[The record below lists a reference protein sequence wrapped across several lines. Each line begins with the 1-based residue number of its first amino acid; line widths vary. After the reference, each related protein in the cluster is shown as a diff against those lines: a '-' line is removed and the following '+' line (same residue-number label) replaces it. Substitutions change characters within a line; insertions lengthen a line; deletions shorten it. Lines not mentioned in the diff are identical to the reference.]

1 MIRPYINKTIADLES
16 IFHANCNDQDILQSL
31 KDELM
36 LRSSNRAKEL
46 HSTVDKLLA
55 HQIEHPMN
63 ITEKNSAPKSAL
75 LMKLKPLREKLID
88 VSLRS
93 RLLNYRDLGSQ
104 ALPLR
109 PCELNTLYQWLV
121 ASEKELEV
129 EGVPKGESRNES
141 TEPTEDEAQPK
152 PVRPSVDF
160 TGEDATRD
168 IEVGI
173 LRSRD
178 SMLKTENRMTAL
190 FRKYRECLDAFGS
203 NLCFMAFGFL
213 EWTDPKRQD
222 DEKRYAPLI
231 LVPVALSKVKREVAV
246 ETSLDDFELEDDHQ
260 PRRRGR
266 PRASL
271 PSLSSRM
278 MAYRFTVKYDGEDIS
293 DNVALRLKL
302 ESLPGQISLPAFDAE
317 DDDASI
323 EDYLETVER
332 AIRRL
337 PAEVNTGWKV
347 VRGARLAFFSSAKEA
362 MYRDLDHTK
371 WPTSGLVSQEWVQAA
386 LDGRDQD
393 KTPDVTDDEV
403 TTALHINPVPTV
415 LETDGS
421 QMRAIVRVLRGDPM
435 VIQGPPGTGKSQTI
449 TNLIAATLAK
459 GNSVLFVAEKM
470 AALSVVRQRMEESG
484 LGRYCLELHSAKA
497 TPRQVIDQVKKR
509 LAHRPAAAVVAS
521 QLASDRQRL
530 NQHRIALGNY
540 GTSIHHID
548 NSLESSFHDA
558 VWRRSQLL
566 DTLEAL
572 LSDQNITAD
581 SLPALAMS
589 RDAGYAE
596 LSALIDALKV
606 AGRCVAEGVH
616 LAAQPWRGSCPR
628 ELPGPHMEEAVR
640 HTLGIAKQ
648 AALEWQEAESRL
660 PLPDQWNAPTADQWF
675 NLHQCFQPGPAP
687 ELPACMCHELA
698 ADFASLARYEEYL
711 TALSA
716 WREPQPDAARAL
728 SENSG
733 IDKATIEES
742 KTAAEQIERT
752 LISRMP
758 HATLEDLSDS
768 SDQVLW
774 LRDTLIR
781 RTETLSALAEMIHV
795 PITDDTF
802 SAGSKLAAFG
812 ARLAQ
817 MPPCVWRCLNTA
829 LLHPSSPPQLAL
841 AKNQHRILTEQ
852 RDAISTE
859 LRLDDLLSADEW
871 SELSRELRLTAGG
884 WFNWLPGT
892 RGNKLRKQL
901 RVCFLKRPVNEN
913 AAIQSVDRAQKW
925 RADAAAFSAAEDSK
939 VLLGPA
945 FTGMTTDWSSLDA
958 AVSLVADWVKL
969 FGITSVQEFIVEHKD
984 VVFAQVSIVASLAAQ
999 VEAHMNEWMV
1009 LASTLFRQEEAT
1021 LRQLSTLTLREDVTQ
1036 QAETASSLVKALEK
1050 IKFHPSTQSNA
1061 VPHLCSVALMLRKH
1075 ADKISKLTANPSF
1088 LGDWHQGL
1096 LATDPVRTTAALGW
1110 LRQLIEAKELP
1121 HAIKVWALTAST
1133 AQRVLEL
1140 TECVHIITKAIDGW
1154 QLAMS
1159 PLSEVFAFE
1168 SYTAHMSPNN
1178 LGRTVMMILSHLD
1191 AAIEAVPSLLP
1202 WYHLHESERDI
1213 ERAGGKSLWEWCR
1226 EHHLKVEA
1234 IEKASQLGFTNQF
1247 IERLLAQHPELRTYH
1262 RQKLEEHRDGFRSLD
1277 KRVLNS
1283 FQKEVDRSIFR
1294 KHGEAPSGQRRGSP
1308 KDFTE
1313 MSLLYHEIP
1322 KQKRHVP
1329 VRKLVRQSG
1338 AALQYLMPCWMMGP
1352 QAVAQFLEPEKVEFD
1367 LLIIDEASQVRPEDA
1382 LGSLARAKQIVIVGD
1397 SKQMPPTDV
1406 FQALGVHDTDEEVEN
1421 EEGEMVSSSSAALE
1435 MTSILD
1441 TFEKQLP
1448 AETLRWH
1455 YRSQHQSLIAF
1466 SNESFYES
1474 SLIVPP
1480 SRWHAS
1486 DDLGIVRHYLENG
1499 RLQNRTNPVE
1509 VAKVIEIMREHVLRE
1524 SQRREDDRET
1534 LGIVAMNA
1542 VQQDLISEKWEKACE
1557 DDSDLAMALKDPNI
1571 SSLYTICERKDGAS
1585 KSGLFIRNL
1594 ENVQGDERDVI
1605 LISTTYGKNAAGEMH
1620 QRFGP
1625 VNKAG
1630 GWRRLNVLFTRAR
1643 KRIHLVTSMVH
1654 NDVQMDM
1661 KQAESG
1667 RTFLRKY
1674 LQYAETGHLPDSGT
1688 AGFKGTPDSEF
1699 EVSVARCLVGL
1710 GYEFHYQVGAQGF
1723 LIDIGVIHPDQPGQ
1737 YLCGIECDGAA
1748 YHSHP
1753 IARDRD
1759 RIRQEILENRGWQIF
1774 RIWSTDWY
1782 RNRKLEIERLHA
1794 YLRQRSDGDT
1804 QKLD

>member
-1 MIRPYINKTIADLES
+1 MIRPFINSAVHELEAVFEAKS
-16 IFHANCNDQDILQSL
+16 NDFDFLLSL
-31 KDELM
+31 KEELV
-36 LRSSNRAKEL
+36 LRSSNRARAL
-46 HSTVDKLLA
+46 HEKIEKLL
-55 HQIEHPMN
+55 QRRL
-63 ITEKNSAPKSAL
+63 KNQMPAPERTSTPTSAL
-75 LMKLKPLREKLID
+75 LARLKPLREKLID
-88 VSLRS
+88 VSLRNK
-93 RLLNYRDLGSQ
+93 LLNYRDLESQ
-104 ALPLR
+104 TLPLK
-109 PCELNTLYQWLV
+109 PCDLDTLYQLLV
-121 ASEKELEV
+121 VSEKELEV
-129 EGVPKGESRNES
+129 EGVPKGESKNES
-141 TEPTEDEAQPK
+141 TESPEDETPPPPA
-152 PVRPSVDF
+152 RPSVDF
-160 TGEDATRD
+160 SGGDTTHDVEDGT
-168 IEVGI
+168 

-178 SMLKTENRMTAL
+178 SMVKTENRMTAL

-222 DEKRYAPLI
+222 DEKRYAPLV

-246 ETSLDDFELEDDHQ
+246 DADVDQFELEDDSQ

-266 PRASL
+266 PRAPR
-271 PSLSSRM
+271 PSLTSRM
-278 MAYRFTVKYDGEDIS
+278 MAYRFTVKYDGEDIA

-317 DDDASI
+317 DDDASV
-323 EDYLETVER
+323 EEYLETVER

-362 MYRDLDHTK
+362 MYRDLDPAK
-371 WPTSGLVSQEWVQAA
+371 WPTSGLVSQEWIQAA

-393 KTPDVTDDEV
+393 TTLPVTNDEV
-403 TTALHINPVPTV
+403 TMALHINPVPTV

-459 GNSVLFVAEKM
+459 GKSVLFVAEKM

-509 LAHRPAAAVVAS
+509 LAHHPAAAVVAS
-521 QLASDRQRL
+521 QQASDRQRL

-566 DTLEAL
+566 DALEEL
-572 LSDQNITAD
+572 LFDQNVAAD
-581 SLPALAMS
+581 SLPSLTMS
-589 RDAGYAE
+589 QDAGYPE

-640 HTLGIAKQ
+640 RMLGSAKQ
-648 AALEWQEAESRL
+648 AAQEWQEAESRL

-675 NLHQCFQPGPAP
+675 DLHQHFQPGPAP

-711 TALSA
+711 MALSA
-716 WREPQPDAARAL
+716 WRQPQPDAARAL

-733 IDKATIEES
+733 IDKVTIEQARA
-742 KTAAEQIERT
+742 AAEQIERT

-758 HATLEDLSDS
+758 HATLDELSDS
-768 SDQVLW
+768 SERVHW
-774 LRDTLIR
+774 LRDTLVT
-781 RTETLSALAEMIHV
+781 RTETLAALAEAIHV

-817 MPPCVWRCLNTA
+817 LPPSIWPCLHTS
-829 LLHPSSPPQLAL
+829 LLHPSSLNQLAL
-841 AKNQHRILTEQ
+841 AKNQHRILTEE
-852 RDAISTE
+852 RDAISAE

-871 SELSRELRLTAGG
+871 SGLSRELRLTAGG

-901 RVCFLKRPVNEN
+901 RACFLKRPTNEN
-913 AAIQSVDRAQKW
+913 AAMQSVDRAQKW
-925 RADAAAFSAAEDSK
+925 RADAAAFSAAENSK
-939 VLLGPA
+939 ALLGPA

-958 AVSLVADWVKL
+958 AASLVADWVKL
-969 FGITSVQEFIVEHKD
+969 FGITSAQEFIVEHKD
-984 VVFAQVSIVASLAAQ
+984 VVFAQASIVASLAAQ
-999 VEAHMNEWMV
+999 GEAHMNEWMV

-1021 LRQLSTLTLREDVTQ
+1021 LRQLSTQTLSKDLNQ
-1036 QAETASSLVKALEK
+1036 QAETATSLVQALEK
-1050 IKFHPSTQSNA
+1050 VKLPPSTQSNA
-1061 VPHLCSVALMLRKH
+1061 VPHLCSVALKLREH
-1075 ADKISKLTANPSF
+1075 ADTVSKLTASPSF
-1088 LGDWHQGL
+1088 LGVWHQGL
-1096 LATDPVRTTAALGW
+1096 LATDPIRTAAALGW
-1110 LRQLIEAKELP
+1110 LRLLIETETLP

-1133 AQRVLEL
+1133 SQRVLEL
-1140 TECVHIITKAIDGW
+1140 TERVDVITKAIDGW
-1154 QLAMS
+1154 RLAMT

-1178 LGRTVMMILSHLD
+1178 LGRSVTMILSHLD

-1213 ERAGGKSLWEWCR
+1213 DQAGGKLLWEWCR
-1226 EHHLKVEA
+1226 ELHLKVEA
-1234 IEKASQLGFTNQF
+1234 IEKAAQLGFTNQF
-1247 IERLLAQHPELRTYH
+1247 IERLLAQHPALKTYH

-1313 MSLLYHEIP
+1313 MSLLNHEIP

-1329 VRKLVRQSG
+1329 VRKLVRQGG
-1338 AALQYLMPCWMMGP
+1338 AALQYLMPCWLMGP

-1406 FQALGVHDTDEEVEN
+1406 FQALGVHDADEEVEN
-1421 EEGEMVSSSSAALE
+1421 EEGEMVSSNSAALE

-1466 SNESFYES
+1466 SNESFYDS

-1486 DDLGIVRHYLENG
+1486 DDLGIVRHFLENG

-1509 VAKVIEIMREHVLRE
+1509 AAKVIEIMREHVLRE
-1524 SQRREDDRET
+1524 SQRHEDDRET

-1542 VQQDLISEKWEKACE
+1542 VQQDLISERWEKACA
-1557 DDSDLAMALKDPNI
+1557 DDSDLAMALKDPDIN
-1571 SSLYTICERKDGAS
+1571 SLYTICERKDGAS

-1643 KRIHLVTSMVH
+1643 KRIHLVTSMIH
-1654 NDVQMDM
+1654 SEVQMDM

-1674 LQYAETGHLPDSGT
+1674 LQYAETGHLPDSGA
-1688 AGFKGTPDSEF
+1688 AGFKGTPDSGF
-1699 EVSVARCLVGL
+1699 EVSVARSLLGL
-1710 GYEFHYQVGAQGF
+1710 GYEFHYQVGVQGF
-1723 LIDIGVIHPDQPGQ
+1723 FIDIGVIHPDQPGQ

-1759 RIRQEILENRGWQIF
+1759 RIRQEILENRGWKIF

-1794 YLRQRSDGDT
+1794 FLRQQT
-1804 QKLD
+1804 F

>member
-1 MIRPYINKTIADLES
+1 MI
-16 IFHANCNDQDILQSL
+16 DQ
-31 KDELM
+31 
-36 LRSSNRAKEL
+36 
-46 HSTVDKLLA
+46 T
-55 HQIEHPMN
+55 
-63 ITEKNSAPKSAL
+63 SAPKSAL
-75 LMKLKPLREKLID
+75 LARLKPLREKLID

-104 ALPLR
+104 TLPLR
-109 PCELNTLYQWLV
+109 PCDLDTLYQCLV

-129 EGVPKGESRNES
+129 EGVPKGESRDES
-141 TEPTEDEAQPK
+141 TEQSEDEAQP
-152 PVRPSVDF
+152 PPARASVDF
-160 TGEDATRD
+160 SGEDATHD
-168 IEVGI
+168 VEDGT

-246 ETSLDDFELEDDHQ
+246 EAALDEFELEDDHQ

-266 PRASL
+266 PRAAR

-278 MAYRFTVKYDGEDIS
+278 MAYRFTVKYDGEDIA

-302 ESLPGQISLPAFDAE
+302 ESLPGGISLPAFDAE
-317 DDDASI
+317 DDGSSV
-323 EDYLETVER
+323 EEYLETVER

-337 PAEVNTGWKV
+337 PVEVNTGWKV

-362 MYRDLDHTK
+362 MYRDLDPTK
-371 WPTSGLVSQEWVQAA
+371 WPTSGLVSQEWIQAA

-393 KTPDVTDDEV
+393 TTSAVTDDEV

-449 TNLIAATLAK
+449 TNLISATLAK
-459 GNSVLFVAEKM
+459 GKSVLFVAEKM

-497 TPRQVIDQVKKR
+497 TPRQVIDQVRKR
-509 LAHRPAAAVVAS
+509 LAHQPAAAAVAS
-521 QLASDRQRL
+521 QQAADCQRL
-530 NQHRIALGNY
+530 NLHRIALGNY
-540 GTSIHHID
+540 GTSIHHSD

-566 DTLEAL
+566 DALEDL
-572 LSDQNITAD
+572 LSDQNVPAD
-581 SLPALAMS
+581 SLPALAMN

-596 LSALIDALKV
+596 LSTLIDALKV
-606 AGRCVAEGVH
+606 AGRCIAEGVH

-628 ELPGPHMEEAVR
+628 ELPGPHVEEAVR
-640 HTLGIAKQ
+640 RTLGTAKQ
-648 AALEWQEAESRL
+648 AALEWEEAESHL
-660 PLPDQWNAPTADQWF
+660 PLPDQWSAPTGDQWLD
-675 NLHQCFQPGPAP
+675 LHQRFQPGPAP
-687 ELPACMCHELA
+687 ELLACMCHELA
-698 ADFASLARYEEYL
+698 ADFTTLSRYEEYIA
-711 TALSA
+711 ALSA
-716 WREPQPDAARAL
+716 WRMPQPDEARAL

-733 IDKATIEES
+733 TDNTTIEQARA
-742 KTAAEQIERT
+742 AAEQIERT

-758 HATLEDLSDS
+758 NATLEELAASSEQVVWLSD
-768 SDQVLW
+768 
-774 LRDTLIR
+774 TLTT
-781 RTETLSALAEMIHV
+781 RTATLAALAESIHV
-795 PITDDTF
+795 PITDETF
-802 SAGSKLAAFG
+802 SAGSRLAAFCS
-812 ARLAQ
+812 RLAQ
-817 MPPCVWRCLNTA
+817 TPPSVWRCLHSA
-829 LLHPSSPPQLAL
+829 LLHPSSLTQLAL
-841 AKNQHRILTEQ
+841 AKKQYQSLVAE
-852 RDAISTE
+852 RDAISAE
-859 LRLDDLLSADEW
+859 VRLDDLLDAAKWTD
-871 SELSRELRLTAGG
+871 LSRELRLTSDG

-901 RVCFLKRPVNEN
+901 RAYFLKRPVNEA
-913 AAIQSVDRAQKW
+913 AAILAVDRAQKW
-925 RADAAAFSAAEDSK
+925 RADAATFAAADDAQS
-939 VLLGPA
+939 LLGPA
-945 FTGMTTDWSSLDA
+945 FTGMTSDWHSLEA
-958 AVSLVADWVKL
+958 AVSLVADWVKQ
-969 FGITSVQEFIVEHKD
+969 FGIVSAQTFISDHKD
-984 VVFAQVSIVASLAAQ
+984 AIFARSSIIASLASQ
-999 VEAHMNEWMV
+999 CEAHMNEWMA
-1009 LASTLFRQEEAT
+1009 LSSTLFRQDESI
-1021 LRQLSTLTLREDVTQ
+1021 LRQLSTQTLRKDVAT
-1036 QAETASSLVKALEK
+1036 QAEIALSLVKAIAE
-1050 IKFHPSTQSNA
+1050 IKLPPSTLTDA
-1061 VPHLCSVALMLRKH
+1061 VPHLCSVALTLREH
-1075 ADKISKLTANPSF
+1075 AATISKLTAKPAF

-1096 LATDPVRTTAALGW
+1096 LATDPERIANAIAW
-1110 LRQLIEAKELP
+1110 LRLIIEADVLP
-1121 HAIKVWALTAST
+1121 HAIKVWALSAST
-1133 AQRVLEL
+1133 AQRVLEV
-1140 TECVHIITKAIDGW
+1140 TERVQTITKAIDGW
-1154 QLAMS
+1154 RACMS
-1159 PLSEVFAFE
+1159 PLAEVFVFD
-1168 SYTAHMSPNN
+1168 SYTAPMSQNH
-1178 LGRTVMMILSHLD
+1178 LGRSVTVILSQLD

-1202 WYHLHESERDI
+1202 WYHLHESERGI
-1213 ERAGGKSLWEWCR
+1213 EQAGGKSLWEWCR
-1226 EHHLKVEA
+1226 EHHLNVEA
-1234 IEKASQLGFTNQF
+1234 IEKAAQLGFSNQF
-1247 IERLLAQHPELRTYH
+1247 IEQLLAQHPELNTYH

-1294 KHGEAPSGQRRGSP
+1294 KHGEAPSGQRRGST

-1313 MSLLYHEIP
+1313 MSMLHHEMS
-1322 KQKRHVP
+1322 KQTRHVP
-1329 VRKLVRQSG
+1329 VRRLLRQSG
-1338 AALQYLMPCWMMGP
+1338 SALKYLMPCWMMGP

-1406 FQALGVHDTDEEVEN
+1406 FQALGVHDTDDDVEDDD
-1421 EEGEMVSSSSAALE
+1421 GEMVSLNSAALE

-1486 DDLGIVRHYLENG
+1486 EDLGIVRHFLENG
-1499 RLQNRTNPVE
+1499 RLQDRKNPAE
-1509 VAKVIEIMREHVLRE
+1509 AAKAVEIMREHVLRE
-1524 SQRREDDRET
+1524 SQRHEDDRET
-1534 LGIVAMNA
+1534 LGVVAMNG
-1542 VQQDLISEKWEKACE
+1542 VQQDLISERWEKACK
-1557 DDSDLAMALKDPNI
+1557 DDPDLEAAL
-1571 SSLYTICERKDGAS
+1571 TEFTS
-1585 KSGLFIRNL
+1585 KSTLFIRNL

-1654 NDVQMDM
+1654 SDVQQDT

-1688 AGFKGTPDSEF
+1688 AGFKGTPDSGF
-1699 EVSVARCLVGL
+1699 EESVASSLLGL
-1710 GYEFHYQVGAQGF
+1710 GYDFHYQVGVQGF
-1723 LIDIGVIHPDQPGQ
+1723 FIDIGVIHPDQPGQ

-1794 YLRQRSDGDT
+1794 YLRQRSDGYA
-1804 QKLD
+1804 QKRD

>member
-1 MIRPYINKTIADLES
+1 MPT
-16 IFHANCNDQDILQSL
+16 
-31 KDELM
+31 
-36 LRSSNRAKEL
+36 SSQA
-46 HSTVDKLLA
+46 LLA
-55 HQIEHPMN
+55 R
-63 ITEKNSAPKSAL
+63 
-75 LMKLKPLREKLID
+75 LKPLREKLID

-104 ALPLR
+104 TLPLL
-109 PCELNTLYQWLV
+109 PCDLDTLYQWLV
-121 ASEKELEV
+121 TSGKELEV
-129 EGVPKGESRNES
+129 EGVPKSESRDES
-141 TEPTEDEAQPK
+141 TEPAEEDAQPALAK
-152 PVRPSVDF
+152 PSVDF
-160 TGEDATRD
+160 SGEDATHD
-168 IEVGI
+168 IKDGT

-203 NLCFMAFGFL
+203 NLCFMALGFL
-213 EWTDPKRQD
+213 EWTDPNRQD

-231 LVPVALSKVKREVAV
+231 LVPVALSKVRREVAV
-246 ETSLDDFELEDDHQ
+246 EAGSDEFDLVDESY
-260 PRRRGR
+260 PRHRGR
-266 PRASL
+266 PRAAR
-271 PSLSSRM
+271 PSLTSRM
-278 MAYRFTVKYDGEDIS
+278 MAYRFTVKYDGEDIA

-302 ESLPGQISLPAFDAE
+302 ESLPGGISLEAFDAE
-317 DDDASI
+317 
-323 EDYLETVER
+323 EDNATVEEYLETVER

-337 PAEVNTGWKV
+337 PSEVNTGWKV
-347 VRGARLAFFSSAKEA
+347 VRGARLAFFTSSKEA
-362 MYRDLDHTK
+362 MYRDLDPTK
-371 WPTSGLVSQEWVQAA
+371 WPATGLVTQEWIQAA

-393 KTPDVTDDEV
+393 TTPLVTDDEV
-403 TTALHINPVPTV
+403 TTALHINHVPTV

-459 GNSVLFVAEKM
+459 GKSVLFVAEKM

-509 LAHRPAAAVVAS
+509 LAHQPVAAA
-521 QLASDRQRL
+521 LAPQQAADRQRL
-530 NQHRIALGNY
+530 NVHRIALRNY
-540 GTSIHHID
+540 GVSIHHID

-566 DTLEAL
+566 DVLEML
-572 LSDQNITAD
+572 LSDQNVAVD
-581 SLPALAMS
+581 SLPALSMS
-589 RDAGYAE
+589 LNAGYAD

-606 AGRCVAEGVH
+606 AGRCIAEGVH

-640 HTLGIAKQ
+640 RTLGIAKKT
-648 AALEWQEAESRL
+648 ALEWQEAESRL
-660 PLPDQWNAPTADQWF
+660 PLPDQWNTPTADQWID
-675 NLHQCFQPGPAP
+675 LHQRFQPASAP
-687 ELPACMCHELA
+687 ELLECMCHALA
-698 ADFASLARYEEYL
+698 ADFTSLARYEEYL
-711 TALSA
+711 IALVA
-716 WREPQPDAARAL
+716 WRIPQPDEARAL

-733 IDKATIEES
+733 IDKPTIEQARF
-742 KTAAEQIERT
+742 AAEQIERT

-758 HATLEDLSDS
+758 HATLEELANS
-768 SDQVLW
+768 SERVHW
-774 LRDTLIR
+774 LRDTLATR
-781 RTETLSALAEMIHV
+781 MANLTVLAESIHV
-795 PITDDTF
+795 PITDETF
-802 SAGSKLAAFG
+802 SAGSRLSAFG
-812 ARLAQ
+812 SRLAQ
-817 MPPCVWRCLNTA
+817 TPPSVWRCIDGA
-829 LLHPSSPPQLAL
+829 LLHPSSLTQAAL
-841 AKNQHRILTEQ
+841 AKKQYHSLKAE
-852 RDAISTE
+852 RDAISAE
-859 LRLDDLLSADEW
+859 VRLDDLMDAAKW
-871 SELSRELRLTAGG
+871 SDLSRELRTTADG

-892 RGNKLRKQL
+892 RVNKLRQQL
-901 RVCFLKRPVNEN
+901 RACFLKRPANE
-913 AAIQSVDRAQKW
+913 AAAMLSVDRAQKL
-925 RADAAAFSAAEDSK
+925 RADAVTFAAAEDCKS
-939 VLLGPA
+939 LLGPA
-945 FTGMTTDWSSLDA
+945 FTGMTTDWLSLDA
-958 AVSLVADWVKL
+958 AVSLVADWVKQ
-969 FGITSVQEFIVEHKD
+969 FGIVSAQEFISEHKD
-984 VVFAQVSIVASLAAQ
+984 AVFAQSPIIASLATLS
-999 VEAHMNEWMV
+999 EAHMNEWV
-1009 LASTLFRQEEAT
+1009 SLASTLFRQDEAT
-1021 LRQLSTLTLREDVTQ
+1021 LRQLSTQTLRKDVTT
-1036 QAETASSLVKALEK
+1036 QAETAVSLVKAIAE
-1050 IKFHPSTQSNA
+1050 IKLPPSTLTDA
-1061 VPHLCSVALMLRKH
+1061 VPHLCSVALTLREH
-1075 ADKISKLTANPSF
+1075 ADTVSELTAKPAF
-1088 LGDWHQGL
+1088 LGEWHQGL
-1096 LATDPVRTTAALGW
+1096 LATDSQRIAHAIAW
-1110 LRQLIEAKELP
+1110 LRLIIEAEALP
-1121 HAIKVWALTAST
+1121 HPIKVWALST
-1133 AQRVLEL
+1133 STVQRSLEV
-1140 TECVHIITKAIDGW
+1140 TERVQSITKAIDCW
-1154 QLAMS
+1154 RAAMA
-1159 PLSEVFAFE
+1159 PFAEVFFFD
-1168 SYTAHMSPNN
+1168 SYTAPMSQNN
-1178 LGRTVMMILSHLD
+1178 LGRNVTMILSQLD
-1191 AAIEAVPSLLP
+1191 AAIESVPSLLP
-1202 WYHLHESERDI
+1202 WYHLRESERDI
-1213 ERAGGKSLWEWCR
+1213 EQVGGKSVWEWCR
-1226 EHHLKVEA
+1226 EHHLNVEA
-1234 IEKASQLGFTNQF
+1234 IEKAAQLGFSNQF

-1262 RQKLEEHRDGFRSLD
+1262 RQQLEEHRDGFRSLD

-1294 KHGEAPSGQRRGSP
+1294 KHGEAPSGQRRGST

-1313 MSLLYHEIP
+1313 MSMLHHEMS
-1322 KQKRHVP
+1322 KQTRHVP
-1329 VRKLVRQSG
+1329 VRRLVRQSG
-1338 AALQYLMPCWMMGP
+1338 SALKYLMPCWMMGP

-1406 FQALGVHDTDEEVEN
+1406 FQALGVHDDDEEVEDEDGDMHSTN
-1421 EEGEMVSSSSAALE
+1421 SVALA

-1486 DDLGIVRHYLENG
+1486 DDLGIVRHFLENG
-1499 RLQNRTNPVE
+1499 RLQDRKNPTE
-1509 VAKVIEIMREHVLRE
+1509 AAKAVEIMREHVLRE
-1524 SQRREDDRET
+1524 SQRHEGDRET
-1534 LGIVAMNA
+1534 LGVVAMNA
-1542 VQQDLISEKWEKACE
+1542 VQQELISERWEKACK
-1557 DDSDLAMALKDPNI
+1557 DDPDLEAALNDF
-1571 SSLYTICERKDGAS
+1571 TS
-1585 KSGLFIRNL
+1585 KTSLFIRNL

-1654 NDVQMDM
+1654 SDVQQDV

-1688 AGFKGTPDSEF
+1688 AGFKGTPDSGF
-1699 EVSVARCLVGL
+1699 EESVARSLLGL
-1710 GYEFHYQVGAQGF
+1710 GYEFHYQVGVQGF
-1723 LIDIGVIHPDQPGQ
+1723 FIDIGVIHPDQPGQ

-1782 RNRKLEIERLHA
+1782 RNRKLEIERLRTFLNFKSRA
-1794 YLRQRSDGDT
+1794 
-1804 QKLD
+1804 

>member
-1 MIRPYINKTIADLES
+1 MPSLPQEPATKATLIA
-16 IFHANCNDQDILQSL
+16 
-31 KDELM
+31 
-36 LRSSNRAKEL
+36 R
-46 HSTVDKLLA
+46 
-55 HQIEHPMN
+55 
-63 ITEKNSAPKSAL
+63 
-75 LMKLKPLREKLID
+75 LKPLREKLID

-104 ALPLR
+104 SLPLL
-109 PCELNTLYQWLV
+109 PCDLDTLYQWLV
-121 ASEKELEV
+121 VSEKELEV
-129 EGVPKGESRNES
+129 EGGAKNDSKDESVAKS
-141 TEPTEDEAQPK
+141 EANAEIP
-152 PVRPSVDF
+152 PARPSVDF
-160 TGEDATRD
+160 SGENATHD
-168 IEVGI
+168 IEDGT

-213 EWTDPKRQD
+213 EWTDPNRQD

-231 LVPVALSKVKREVAV
+231 LVPVALSKVKREVSV
-246 ETSLDDFELEDDHQ
+246 ETALDVFELEDDTQ

-266 PRASL
+266 PRAARAAMT
-271 PSLSSRM
+271 SRM
-278 MAYRFTVKYDGEDIS
+278 MAYRFTVKYDGEDIA

-302 ESLPGQISLPAFDAE
+302 ESLPGGISLPAFEAE
-317 DDDASI
+317 DDDASV
-323 EDYLETVER
+323 EEYLETVER
-332 AIRRL
+332 AISRL
-337 PAEVNTGWKV
+337 PSEVNTGWKV

-362 MYRDLDHTK
+362 MYRDLDPTK
-371 WPTSGLVSQEWVQAA
+371 WPTSGLVSQEWIQAA

-393 KTPDVTDDEV
+393 TTPPVSDDEV

-421 QMRAIVRVLRGDPM
+421 QMRAIVRVLRGDPV

-459 GNSVLFVAEKM
+459 GKSVLFVAEKM

-509 LAHRPAAAVVAS
+509 LSHQPAPTAVAS
-521 QLASDRQRL
+521 QQATDRQRL
-530 NQHRIALGNY
+530 NQHRIALGSY

-558 VWRRSQLL
+558 VWRRSKLL
-566 DTLEAL
+566 DDLEDVL
-572 LSDQNITAD
+572 LDQNVAAD
-581 SLPALAMS
+581 SLPALTMS
-589 RDAGYAE
+589 QDAGYAE

-628 ELPGPHMEEAVR
+628 ELPGSHMEENVR
-640 HTLGIAKQ
+640 RTLGSAKQ

-675 NLHQCFQPGPAP
+675 DLHHRFQLGPSP
-687 ELPACMCHELA
+687 ELPTCMCHELA
-698 ADFASLARYEEYL
+698 ADFASLARYEEYI

-733 IDKATIEES
+733 IEKATIEES
-742 KTAAEQIERT
+742 RAAAEQIERT

-758 HATLEDLSDS
+758 HATLEELSES
-768 SDQVLW
+768 SEQVLW
-774 LRDTLIR
+774 LHNTLVT
-781 RTETLSALAEMIHV
+781 RTETLAALAEVIHV

-812 ARLAQ
+812 ASLAQ
-817 MPPCVWRCLNTA
+817 MLPSVWRCLHTA
-829 LLHPSSPPQLAL
+829 LLHPLSLTQVEL
-841 AKNQHRILTEQ
+841 AKNQHRILTEE
-852 RDAISTE
+852 RDAISAE

-892 RGNKLRKQL
+892 RGNKLRRQL
-901 RVCFLKRPVNEN
+901 RAFFVKRPANEN
-913 AAIQSVDRAQKW
+913 AAMQSVDRAQKW
-925 RADAAAFSAAEDSK
+925 RADASAFYAAEDSK
-939 VLLGPA
+939 ALLGAA

-958 AVSLVADWVKL
+958 AVSLIAEWVKL
-969 FGITSVQEFIVEHKD
+969 FGIESAKEFIVEYKD
-984 VVFAQVSIVASLAAQ
+984 VLLAQSSIVASLAAQ
-999 VEAHMNEWMV
+999 GEAHMNEWMV

-1021 LRQLSTLTLREDVTQ
+1021 LRQLSTQTLSKDVNQ
-1036 QAETASSLVKALEK
+1036 QAETATRLVQALEK
-1050 IKFHPSTQSNA
+1050 VKLPPSTQSNA
-1061 VPHLCSVALMLRKH
+1061 VPHLCTISLKLREH
-1075 ADKISKLTANPSF
+1075 AETVSKLTASPSF

-1096 LATDPVRTTAALGW
+1096 LATDLTRTAAAIGW
-1110 LRQLIEAKELP
+1110 LRLLIETETLP
-1121 HAIKVWALTAST
+1121 HAIKVWALTTST
-1133 AQRVLEL
+1133 SQRILEL
-1140 TECVHIITKAIDGW
+1140 TEHVQVITKAIDGW
-1154 QLAMS
+1154 RLAMT
-1159 PLSEVFAFE
+1159 PLSELFAFE

-1178 LGRTVMMILSHLD
+1178 LGRSVTMILSHLD

-1213 ERAGGKSLWEWCR
+1213 EQAGGKSLWEWCR

-1234 IEKASQLGFTNQF
+1234 IEKAAQLGFTNQF
-1247 IERLLAQHPELRTYH
+1247 IERLFAQHPELKTYH

-1294 KHGEAPSGQRRGSP
+1294 KYGEAPSGQRRGSP

-1313 MSLLYHEIP
+1313 MSLLHHEIP

-1406 FQALGVHDTDEEVEN
+1406 FQALGVQDDEVED
-1421 EEGEMVSSSSAALE
+1421 EDGEMVSSNSAALE
-1435 MTSILD
+1435 LTSILD
-1441 TFEKQLP
+1441 RFEKQLP
-1448 AETLRWH
+1448 NETLRWH

-1480 SRWHAS
+1480 SRWHTS
-1486 DDLGIVRHYLENG
+1486 NDLGIVRHYLENG
-1499 RLQNRTNPVE
+1499 SLQDRKNPAEAFKAV
-1509 VAKVIEIMREHVLRE
+1509 EIMREHVLRE
-1524 SQRREDDRET
+1524 FQRHEDDRET
-1534 LGIVAMNA
+1534 LGVVAMNA
-1542 VQQDLISEKWEKACE
+1542 VQQDLISERWEKACK
-1557 DDSDLAMALKDPNI
+1557 DDPELEAALNEF
-1571 SSLYTICERKDGAS
+1571 TS
-1585 KSGLFIRNL
+1585 KTSLFIRNL

-1654 NDVQMDM
+1654 SDVQQDT

-1688 AGFKGTPDSEF
+1688 AGFKGTPDSGF
-1699 EVSVARCLVGL
+1699 EESVARSLLGL
-1710 GYEFHYQVGAQGF
+1710 GYEFHYQVGVQGF
-1723 LIDIGVIHPDQPGQ
+1723 FIDIGVIHPDQPGQ

-1782 RNRKLEIERLHA
+1782 RNRKEEIKRLHA
-1794 YLRQRSDGDT
+1794 YLRGLR
-1804 QKLD
+1804 

>member
-1 MIRPYINKTIADLES
+1 M
-16 IFHANCNDQDILQSL
+16 
-31 KDELM
+31 
-36 LRSSNRAKEL
+36 
-46 HSTVDKLLA
+46 
-55 HQIEHPMN
+55 
-63 ITEKNSAPKSAL
+63 
-75 LMKLKPLREKLID
+75 
-88 VSLRS
+88 
-93 RLLNYRDLGSQ
+93 NYRDLGSQ
-104 ALPLR
+104 TLPLK
-109 PCELNTLYQWLV
+109 PCDLDTLYQWLV
-121 ASEKELEV
+121 VSEKELEV
-129 EGVPKGESRNES
+129 EGVPKADSSDES
-141 TEPTEDEAQPK
+141 TEPPEDQAHPP
-152 PVRPSVDF
+152 PVRPSVNF
-160 TGEDATRD
+160 SGEDATHD
-168 IEVGI
+168 VEDGT
-173 LRSRD
+173 LRSQD

-222 DEKRYAPLI
+222 NEKRYAPLI
-231 LVPVALSKVKREVAV
+231 LVPVALSKVKREVAA
-246 ETSLDDFELEDDHQ
+246 EADLDQFELEDDSQ

-266 PRASL
+266 PRATRS
-271 PSLSSRM
+271 SLSSRM
-278 MAYRFTVKYDGEDIS
+278 MAYRFTVKYDGEDIA

-302 ESLPGQISLPAFDAE
+302 EGLPGQISLPAFDAE
-317 DDDASI
+317 DDASV
-323 EDYLETVER
+323 EEYLETVER

-337 PAEVNTGWKV
+337 PTEVNTGWKV

-362 MYRDLDHTK
+362 MYRDLDPTK
-371 WPTSGLVSQEWVQAA
+371 WPTSGLVSQEWIQAA

-393 KTPDVTDDEV
+393 TTPGVTDDEV

-459 GNSVLFVAEKM
+459 GKSVLFVAEKM

-497 TPRQVIDQVKKR
+497 TPRQVIDQVRNR
-509 LAHRPAAAVVAS
+509 LAHQPAAAAVAS
-521 QLASDRQRL
+521 QQASDRQRL

-540 GTSIHHID
+540 GTSIHHLD
-548 NSLESSFHDA
+548 NSLESSFHDE

-566 DTLEAL
+566 DALEEL
-572 LSDQNITAD
+572 LSDQNVTAE
-581 SLPALAMS
+581 SLPALTMS

-606 AGRCVAEGVH
+606 AGRCIAEGVH
-616 LAAQPWRGSCPR
+616 LAAQPWCGSCPR

-640 HTLGIAKQ
+640 RTLGSAKQ

-660 PLPDQWNAPTADQWF
+660 PLPDQWNAPTADQWCD
-675 NLHQCFQPGPAP
+675 LHKRFQPGPAP
-687 ELPACMCHELA
+687 ELPEYMCHELA
-698 ADFASLARYEEYL
+698 VNFTSLARYEEYL
-711 TALSA
+711 EALSG
-716 WREPQPDAARAL
+716 WREPQPDTARAL

-733 IDKATIEES
+733 IDKPTIEQARA
-742 KTAAEQIERT
+742 AAEQIELT

-758 HATLEDLSDS
+758 HATLEELSDS
-768 SDQVLW
+768 LDQILW
-774 LRDTLIR
+774 LRDTLAT
-781 RTETLSALAEMIHV
+781 RTATLVALAETIHV
-795 PITDDTF
+795 PMTDETF
-802 SAGSKLAAFG
+802 SVGVRLAAFG
-812 ARLAQ
+812 SRLAQ
-817 MPPCVWRCLNTA
+817 TPPSVWRCLDSA
-829 LLHPSSPPQLAL
+829 LLHPSSLTQLSL
-841 AKNQHRILTEQ
+841 AKKQHCILTEE
-852 RDAISTE
+852 RAVISAE
-859 LRLDDLLSADEW
+859 VRLDDLLDAAMW

-892 RGNKLRKQL
+892 RGNKLRQQL
-901 RVCFLKRPVNEN
+901 RACFLKRSPNET
-913 AAIQSVDRAQKW
+913 AAMQSVDRAQKW
-925 RADAAAFSAAEDSK
+925 RADAAAFSATEDFK
-939 VLLGPA
+939 AVLGPA

-958 AVSLVADWVKL
+958 AVLLVADWVKL
-969 FGITSVQEFIVEHKD
+969 FGIASAQEFIVEHKD
-984 VVFAQVSIVASLAAQ
+984 AVFSQSSIIASLAAKA
-999 VEAHMNEWMV
+999 EAHMNEWMV

-1021 LRQLSTLTLREDVTQ
+1021 LRQLSTQTLSKDVTQ
-1036 QAETASSLVKALEK
+1036 QAETSTSLVQALEK
-1050 IKFHPSTQSNA
+1050 VKLPPSTPCNA
-1061 VPHLCSVALMLRKH
+1061 VPHLCSVALKLREH
-1075 ADKISKLTANPSF
+1075 ADKVSELTASPSF

-1096 LATDPVRTTAALGW
+1096 LATDPIRTAAALGW
-1110 LRQLIEAKELP
+1110 LRQLIETESLP

-1133 AQRVLEL
+1133 SQRVLEL
-1140 TECVHIITKAIDGW
+1140 TERVHVITKAIDGW
-1154 QLAMS
+1154 RVAMT

-1168 SYTAHMSPNN
+1168 SYTAHMSPNY
-1178 LGRTVMMILSHLD
+1178 LGRSVTMILSQLD

-1213 ERAGGKSLWEWCR
+1213 EQAGGKSLWEWCR

-1234 IEKASQLGFTNQF
+1234 IEKAAQLGFTNQF
-1247 IERLLAQHPELRTYH
+1247 IERLLAQHPELKTYH

-1294 KHGEAPSGQRRGSP
+1294 KHGEAPFGQRRGSP

-1313 MSLLYHEIP
+1313 MSLLHHEIP

-1406 FQALGVHDTDEEVEN
+1406 FQALGVNDADDEVED
-1421 EEGEMVSSSSAALE
+1421 EDGEMVSSNSAALE

-1486 DDLGIVRHYLENG
+1486 DDLGIVRHFLENG
-1499 RLQNRTNPVE
+1499 RLQDRKNPAE
-1509 VAKVIEIMREHVLRE
+1509 AAKAVEIMREHVLRE
-1524 SQRREDDRET
+1524 YQRPEDDRET
-1534 LGIVAMNA
+1534 LGVVAMNA
-1542 VQQDLISEKWEKACE
+1542 VQQDLISERWEKTCK
-1557 DDSDLAMALKDPNI
+1557 DDPDLEAALTEFTSK
-1571 SSLYTICERKDGAS
+1571 AS
-1585 KSGLFIRNL
+1585 LFIRNL

-1605 LISTTYGKNAAGEMH
+1605 IISTTYGKNAAGEMH

-1654 NDVQMDM
+1654 SDVQLDT

-1688 AGFKGTPDSEF
+1688 AGFKGTPDSGF
-1699 EVSVARCLVGL
+1699 EESVARSLLGL
-1710 GYEFHYQVGAQGF
+1710 GYEFHYQVGVQGF
-1723 LIDIGVIHPDQPGQ
+1723 FIDIGVVHPDQPGQ

-1759 RIRQEILENRGWQIF
+1759 RIRQEILENRGWKIF

-1794 YLRQRSDGDT
+1794 FLRQQT
-1804 QKLD
+1804 F

>member
-1 MIRPYINKTIADLES
+1 MPNTAAPTAS
-16 IFHANCNDQDILQSL
+16 
-31 KDELM
+31 
-36 LRSSNRAKEL
+36 RA
-46 HSTVDKLLA
+46 TLLA
-55 HQIEHPMN
+55 R
-63 ITEKNSAPKSAL
+63 L
-75 LMKLKPLREKLID
+75 RPLREKLID

-93 RLLNYRDLGSQ
+93 RLLNFRDLGSQ
-104 ALPLR
+104 TLPLL
-109 PCELNTLYQWLV
+109 PCDLDTLYQWLV

-129 EGVPKGESRNES
+129 EGVPKSESKDES
-141 TEPTEDEAQPK
+141 AEK
-152 PVRPSVDF
+152 PAADAELPPARPSVDF
-160 TGEDATRD
+160 SGEDATHD
-168 IEVGI
+168 VEDGT

-178 SMLKTENRMTAL
+178 SMLKTESRMTAL

-203 NLCFMAFGFL
+203 NLCFMAIGFL
-213 EWTDPKRQD
+213 EWTDPNRQD

-231 LVPVALSKVKREVAV
+231 LVPVALSKVKREVYVQSA
-246 ETSLDDFELEDDHQ
+246 LDEFELEDDIQ

-266 PRASL
+266 PRAAR
-271 PSLSSRM
+271 PSLTSRM
-278 MAYRFTVKYDGEDIS
+278 MAYRFTVKYDGEDIA

-302 ESLPGQISLPAFDAE
+302 ESLPGGISLPAFDAE
-317 DDDASI
+317 DDDASV
-323 EDYLETVER
+323 EEYLENVER

-337 PAEVNTGWKV
+337 PSEVNTGWRV

-362 MYRDLDHTK
+362 MYRDLDPTK
-371 WPTSGLVSQEWVQAA
+371 WPTSGLVSQEWIQAA

-393 KTPDVTDDEV
+393 STPAVTDDEV

-459 GNSVLFVAEKM
+459 GKSVLFVAEKM

-497 TPRQVIDQVKKR
+497 TPRQVIDQVRKR
-509 LAHRPAAAVVAS
+509 LAHQPAAAALAS
-521 QLASDRQRL
+521 QQASDRQRL
-530 NQHRIALGNY
+530 NLHRIALGSY

-566 DTLEAL
+566 DALEEL
-572 LSDQNITAD
+572 LSDQNVTAD
-581 SLPALAMS
+581 SLPALTMS

-606 AGRCVAEGVH
+606 AGRCIAEGVH
-616 LAAQPWRGSCPR
+616 LAAQPWRGLCPR

-640 HTLGIAKQ
+640 RTLGTAKQ
-648 AALEWQEAESRL
+648 AAQEWQEAESRL
-660 PLPDQWNAPTADQWF
+660 PLPDQWGAPTADQWLD
-675 NLHQCFQPGPAP
+675 LHHRFQPGLAP

-698 ADFASLARYEEYL
+698 ADFTTLARYEEYL
-711 TALSA
+711 AALEA
-716 WREPQPDAARAL
+716 WREPQPDEARAL

-733 IDKATIEES
+733 IDKPTIEQA
-742 KTAAEQIERT
+742 KAAAEQIERT

-758 HATLEDLSDS
+758 HATLEELSDS
-768 SDQVLW
+768 IEQVLW
-774 LRDTLIR
+774 LRDTLTIR
-781 RTETLSALAEMIHV
+781 TATLAALAESIHV

-802 SAGSKLAAFG
+802 SAGSRLASFG

-817 MPPCVWRCLNTA
+817 MPPSVWRCLHSG
-829 LLHPSSPPQLAL
+829 LLHPSSLTQLSL
-841 AKNQHRILTEQ
+841 AKKQHCILTAE
-852 RDAISTE
+852 RDAISAE
-859 LRLDDLLSADEW
+859 VRLDNLLDASMW

-892 RGNKLRKQL
+892 RGNKLRQQL
-901 RVCFLKRPVNEN
+901 WAYFLKRPANE
-913 AAIQSVDRAQKW
+913 AAAMQSVDRAQKW

-939 VLLGPA
+939 SLLGPA
-945 FTGMTTDWSSLDA
+945 FTGMTTDWPSLDA

-969 FGITSVQEFIVEHKD
+969 FGIASAQEIVVEHKD
-984 VVFAQVSIVASLAAQ
+984 AVFAQSSIIASLAAQ
-999 VEAHMNEWMV
+999 SEVHMNEWMV
-1009 LASTLFRQEEAT
+1009 LASTLFQQEEAT
-1021 LRQLSTLTLREDVTQ
+1021 LRQLSTQTLSKNVDQ
-1036 QAETASSLVKALEK
+1036 QAETATSLVQALAK
-1050 IKFHPSTQSNA
+1050 VKLPPSTQSNA
-1061 VPHLCSVALMLRKH
+1061 LPHLCSVALKLREH
-1075 ADKISKLTANPSF
+1075 ADTVSKLTASPDF
-1088 LGDWHQGL
+1088 LGDWHQSL
-1096 LATDPVRTTAALGW
+1096 LATDPLRTATALGW
-1110 LRQLIEAKELP
+1110 LRQLIETEALP
-1121 HAIKVWALTAST
+1121 HAIKVWALSAST
-1133 AQRVLEL
+1133 YQRVLEL
-1140 TECVHIITKAIDGW
+1140 TERVQAITKAIDGW
-1154 QLAMS
+1154 RAAMT
-1159 PLSEVFAFE
+1159 PLSVVFAFD
-1168 SYTAHMSPNN
+1168 SYTAPMSPNN
-1178 LGRTVMMILSHLD
+1178 LGRSVTMILSQLD

-1213 ERAGGKSLWEWCR
+1213 EQAGGKSLWEWCR
-1226 EHHLKVEA
+1226 EHHLNVEA
-1234 IEKASQLGFTNQF
+1234 IEKTAQFGFSSQF
-1247 IERLLAQHPELRTYH
+1247 IERLLTQHPELKTYH

-1294 KHGEAPSGQRRGSP
+1294 KHGEAPSGQRRGST

-1313 MSLLYHEIP
+1313 MSMLHHEMS
-1322 KQKRHVP
+1322 KQTRHVP
-1329 VRKLVRQSG
+1329 VRRLVRQSG
-1338 AALQYLMPCWMMGP
+1338 SALKYLMPCWMMGP
-1352 QAVAQFLEPEKVEFD
+1352 QAVAQFLEPEKIEFD

-1406 FQALGVHDTDEEVEN
+1406 FQALGVHDTDEEVED

-1486 DDLGIVRHYLENG
+1486 DDLGIVRHYLETG
-1499 RLQNRTNPVE
+1499 RLQDRKNPAE
-1509 VAKVIEIMREHVLRE
+1509 AAKAVEIMREHVLRE
-1524 SQRREDDRET
+1524 SQRNEDVRET
-1534 LGIVAMNA
+1534 LGVVAMNA
-1542 VQQDLISEKWEKACE
+1542 VQQDLISERWEKACK
-1557 DDSDLAMALKDPNI
+1557 DDPDLEAAL
-1571 SSLYTICERKDGAS
+1571 TEFTS
-1585 KSGLFIRNL
+1585 KTTLFIRNL

-1605 LISTTYGKNAAGEMH
+1605 LISTTYGKNAAGAMH

-1654 NDVQMDM
+1654 SDVQLDT

-1688 AGFKGTPDSEF
+1688 AGFKGTPDSGF
-1699 EVSVARCLVGL
+1699 EESVARCLLGL
-1710 GYEFHYQVGAQGF
+1710 GYEFHYQVGVQGF
-1723 LIDIGVIHPDQPGQ
+1723 FIDIGVIHPDQPGQ

-1782 RNRKLEIERLHA
+1782 RNRTLEIVRLQT
-1794 YLRQRSDGDT
+1794 YLADI
-1804 QKLD
+1804 KLKMLR

>member
-1 MIRPYINKTIADLES
+1 MKISEKT
-16 IFHANCNDQDILQSL
+16 
-31 KDELM
+31 
-36 LRSSNRAKEL
+36 
-46 HSTVDKLLA
+46 
-55 HQIEHPMN
+55 
-63 ITEKNSAPKSAL
+63 SAPKSAL
-75 LMKLKPLREKLID
+75 IARLKPLREKLID

-104 ALPLR
+104 TLPLL
-109 PCELNTLYQWLV
+109 PCDLDTLYQSLV
-121 ASEKELEV
+121 VSEKELEV
-129 EGVPKGESRNES
+129 EGVPKSESKNES
-141 TEPTEDEAQPK
+141 VEKSEANAEIP
-152 PVRPSVDF
+152 PARRSVDF
-160 TGEDATRD
+160 SGEDATHD
-168 IEVGI
+168 IEAGT

-178 SMLKTENRMTAL
+178 SLLKTENRMTAL

-213 EWTDPKRQD
+213 EWTDPNRQD
-222 DEKRYAPLI
+222 NEERYAPLI
-231 LVPVALSKVKREVAV
+231 LVPVALSKVKREVSV
-246 ETSLDDFELEDDHQ
+246 EAPLDDFELEDDTQ

-266 PRASL
+266 PRAARVSL
-271 PSLSSRM
+271 TSRM
-278 MAYRFTVKYDGEDIS
+278 MAYRFTVKYDGEDIA

-302 ESLPGQISLPAFDAE
+302 ESLPGGISLPAFEAE
-317 DDDASI
+317 DDEASV
-323 EDYLETVER
+323 EEYLEAVER

-337 PAEVNTGWKV
+337 PSEVNNGWKV
-347 VRGARLAFFSSAKEA
+347 VRRARLAFFTSAKEA
-362 MYRDLDHTK
+362 MYRDLDPSK
-371 WPTSGLVSQEWVQAA
+371 WPTSGLVNQEWIQAA

-393 KTPDVTDDEV
+393 STPAVTDDEV
-403 TTALHINPVPTV
+403 TAALHIDPVPTV

-459 GNSVLFVAEKM
+459 GKSVLFVAEKM

-509 LAHRPAAAVVAS
+509 FAHHPAAAVVAS
-521 QLASDRQRL
+521 QQASDRQRL

-558 VWRRSQLL
+558 VWQRSQLL
-566 DTLEAL
+566 DALEEL
-572 LSDQNITAD
+572 LFDQIITAD
-581 SLPALAMS
+581 SLPALTMS

-606 AGRCVAEGVH
+606 AGRCIAEGVH
-616 LAAQPWRGSCPR
+616 VAAQPWRGSCPR

-640 HTLGIAKQ
+640 RTLGSAKQ

-660 PLPDQWNAPTADQWF
+660 PLPDQWNAPTADEWF
-675 NLHQCFQPGPAP
+675 DLHQRFQPGPAP
-687 ELPACMCHELA
+687 ELPACMCHVLA
-698 ADFASLARYEEYL
+698 ADFTSLAQYEEYL

-716 WREPQPDAARAL
+716 WREPQLDAARAL

-742 KTAAEQIERT
+742 RAAAEQIERN

-758 HATLEDLSDS
+758 HATLEELSDS
-768 SDQVLW
+768 SEQVLW
-774 LRDTLIR
+774 LRDTLIT
-781 RTETLSALAEMIHV
+781 RTETLAALADVIHV
-795 PITDDTF
+795 PTTDDTF

-817 MPPCVWRCLNTA
+817 MPPSVWRCLHIA
-829 LLHPSSPPQLAL
+829 LLHPSSLTQLEL
-841 AKNQHRILTEQ
+841 AKNQYRVLTEE
-852 RDAISTE
+852 RDAISAE
-859 LRLDDLLSADEW
+859 LRLDDLLSADKW

-884 WFNWLPGT
+884 WFNWWPGT
-892 RGNKLRKQL
+892 RGNKLRKQF
-901 RVCFLKRPVNEN
+901 RSIFVKCPANEN
-913 AAIQSVDRAQKW
+913 AGMQSVDRAQKW
-925 RADAAAFSAAEDSK
+925 RADAAAFSAAENSK
-939 VLLGPA
+939 ALLGPA
-945 FTGMTTDWSSLDA
+945 FTGMTTDWSSLDT
-958 AVSLVADWVKL
+958 AVSLLAEWVKL
-969 FGITSVQEFIVEHKD
+969 FGIVSAQEFIVEHKD
-984 VVFAQVSIVASLAAQ
+984 VVFAQSSIIATLAAQ
-999 VEAHMNEWMV
+999 GEAHMNEWMV

-1021 LRQLSTLTLREDVTQ
+1021 LRQLSTQTLSKDVSQ
-1036 QAETASSLVKALEK
+1036 QAETAASLVQVLEK
-1050 IKFHPSTQSNA
+1050 VKLPPSTQSDA
-1061 VPHLCSVALMLRKH
+1061 VPHLCSVALKLREH
-1075 ADKISKLTANPSF
+1075 ADTVSKLTASPSF

-1096 LATDPVRTTAALGW
+1096 LATDPIRIAAALGW
-1110 LRQLIEAKELP
+1110 LRQFIEAETLP
-1121 HAIKVWALTAST
+1121 YAIKVWALTAST
-1133 AQRVLEL
+1133 SQRVLEL
-1140 TECVHIITKAIDGW
+1140 TERVYDITKAIDGW
-1154 QLAMS
+1154 RLAMT
-1159 PLSEVFAFE
+1159 PLSDVFVFE
-1168 SYTAHMSPNN
+1168 SYTADMSPNN
-1178 LGRTVMMILSHLD
+1178 LGRSVTIILSHID

-1213 ERAGGKSLWEWCR
+1213 ERAGGNSIWEWCR
-1226 EHHLKVEA
+1226 VHHLKVEA
-1234 IEKASQLGFTNQF
+1234 IEKAAQLGFTNQF
-1247 IERLLAQHPELRTYH
+1247 IERLLAQHPELKTYH

-1277 KRVLNS
+1277 KSVLNS
-1283 FQKEVDRSIFR
+1283 FHKEVDRSIFR

-1313 MSLLYHEIP
+1313 MSLLHHEIP

-1406 FQALGVHDTDEEVEN
+1406 FQALGVHDTDDEVED
-1421 EEGEMVSSSSAALE
+1421 EDGEMVSSNSAALE

-1486 DDLGIVRHYLENG
+1486 DDLGIVRHFLENG
-1499 RLQNRTNPVE
+1499 RLQDRKNPAE
-1509 VAKVIEIMREHVLRE
+1509 AAKAVEIMREHVLRE
-1524 SQRREDDRET
+1524 STRHEDDRET
-1534 LGIVAMNA
+1534 LGVVAMNA
-1542 VQQDLISEKWEKACE
+1542 VQQDLISERWEKACK
-1557 DDSDLAMALKDPNI
+1557 DDPDLEAAL
-1571 SSLYTICERKDGAS
+1571 TEFTS
-1585 KSGLFIRNL
+1585 KTSLFIRNL

-1654 NDVQMDM
+1654 GDVQMDT

-1667 RTFLRKY
+1667 RTYLRKY

-1688 AGFKGTPDSEF
+1688 AGFKGTPDSGF
-1699 EVSVARCLVGL
+1699 EESVARCLLGL
-1710 GYEFHYQVGAQGF
+1710 GYEFHYQVGVQGF
-1723 LIDIGVIHPDQPGQ
+1723 FIDIGVIHPDQPGQ

-1794 YLRQRSDGDT
+1794 YLRQRSDRYT
-1804 QKLD
+1804 QILD

>member
-1 MIRPYINKTIADLES
+1 MPSLPQDPATNATLIA
-16 IFHANCNDQDILQSL
+16 
-31 KDELM
+31 
-36 LRSSNRAKEL
+36 R
-46 HSTVDKLLA
+46 
-55 HQIEHPMN
+55 
-63 ITEKNSAPKSAL
+63 
-75 LMKLKPLREKLID
+75 LKPLREKLID

-104 ALPLR
+104 ALPLL
-109 PCELNTLYQWLV
+109 PCDLDILYQWLV
-121 ASEKELEV
+121 VSEKELEV
-129 EGVPKGESRNES
+129 EGVPKSESKDES
-141 TEPTEDEAQPK
+141 VEKSEANAEIP
-152 PVRPSVDF
+152 PARPNVDF
-160 TGEDATRD
+160 SGEDATHD
-168 IEVGI
+168 IEDGT

-178 SMLKTENRMTAL
+178 SMMKTENRMTAL

-213 EWTDPKRQD
+213 EWTDPNRQD

-246 ETSLDDFELEDDHQ
+246 EAALDEFELEDDYQ

-266 PRASL
+266 PRAAR

-278 MAYRFTVKYDGEDIS
+278 MAYRFTVKYDGEDIA

-302 ESLPGQISLPAFDAE
+302 ESLPGGISLPAFVTE
-317 DDDASI
+317 DDDASV
-323 EDYLETVER
+323 EEYLEAVER

-337 PAEVNTGWKV
+337 PSEMNNGWKV

-362 MYRDLDHTK
+362 MYRDLDPTK
-371 WPTSGLVSQEWVQAA
+371 WPTSGLVSQEWIQAA

-393 KTPDVTDDEV
+393 STPAVTDDEV

-421 QMRAIVRVLRGDPM
+421 QMRAIVRVLRGDPV

-459 GNSVLFVAEKM
+459 GKSVLFVAEKM

-497 TPRQVIDQVKKR
+497 TPRQVIDQVRKR
-509 LAHRPAAAVVAS
+509 LAHQPAAAAVAS
-521 QLASDRQRL
+521 QQAADRQRL
-530 NQHRIALGNY
+530 NLHRIALGNY

-548 NSLESSFHDA
+548 NLMESSFHDA
-558 VWRRSQLL
+558 VWRRSQHL
-566 DTLEAL
+566 DALEEL
-572 LSDQNITAD
+572 LSDQNVPSD
-581 SLPALAMS
+581 SLPVLAMS

-606 AGRCVAEGVH
+606 AGRCIAEGVH
-616 LAAQPWRGSCPR
+616 LAALPWRGSCPR
-628 ELPGPHMEEAVR
+628 ELPGSHMEEAVR
-640 HTLGIAKQ
+640 RTLSTAKQ
-648 AALEWQEAESRL
+648 VALEWQEAESRL
-660 PLPDQWNAPTADQWF
+660 PLPDQWSVPTADQWLD
-675 NLHQCFQPGPAP
+675 LHQRFQPGPVP
-687 ELPACMCHELA
+687 ELLECMCPELA
-698 ADFASLARYEEYL
+698 ADFNALHQYEEYL
-711 TALSA
+711 AALSA
-716 WREPQPDAARAL
+716 WRTPQPEEARAL

-733 IDKATIEES
+733 IGNPTIEQARA
-742 KTAAEQIERT
+742 AAEQIERT
-752 LISRMP
+752 LISRLP
-758 HATLEDLSDS
+758 NATLEELSDS
-768 SDQVLW
+768 SEQVLW
-774 LRDTLIR
+774 LRDTLAT
-781 RTETLSALAEMIHV
+781 RTATLAVLAESIHV
-795 PITDDTF
+795 PITDETF
-802 SAGSKLAAFG
+802 SAGARLAAFG
-812 ARLAQ
+812 SRLAQ
-817 MPPCVWRCLNTA
+817 TPPRVWRCIDSA
-829 LLHPSSPPQLAL
+829 LLHPSSLAQLAL
-841 AKNQHRILTEQ
+841 VQEQ
-852 RDAISTE
+852 YRSLKVEQDAISAE
-859 LRLDDLLSADEW
+859 LRLNDLLDAAKW
-871 SELSRELRLTAGG
+871 SKLSYELRLTADD
-884 WFNWLPGT
+884 WFNWVPGT
-892 RGNKLRKQL
+892 HGYTLRQQLKVSFVKQ
-901 RVCFLKRPVNEN
+901 PANEA

-925 RADAAAFSAAEDSK
+925 RADAATFAAAEDAKS
-939 VLLGPA
+939 LLGPA
-945 FTGMTTDWSSLDA
+945 FTGMTTDWHSLEA
-958 AVSLVADWVKL
+958 AVSLVADWVKQ
-969 FGITSVQEFIVEHKD
+969 FGIVSAQTFISEHKD
-984 VVFAQVSIVASLAAQ
+984 AVFAQSSVIANLATQ
-999 VEAHMNEWMV
+999 CEAHMNEWMA
-1009 LASTLFRQEEAT
+1009 LSSTLFRQDEAT
-1021 LRQLSTLTLREDVTQ
+1021 LRQLSTQTLRKDVTT
-1036 QAETASSLVKALEK
+1036 QAETAVSLVKAIAE
-1050 IKFHPSTQSNA
+1050 IKLPPSTLTDA
-1061 VPHLCSVALMLRKH
+1061 VPHLCSVALTLREH
-1075 ADKISKLTANPSF
+1075 AATISKLTAKPAF

-1096 LATDPVRTTAALGW
+1096 LATDPQRIANAIAW
-1110 LRQLIEAKELP
+1110 LRLIIEADALP
-1121 HAIKVWALTAST
+1121 HAIKVWALSAST
-1133 AQRVLEL
+1133 AQRVLEV
-1140 TECVHIITKAIDGW
+1140 TERVQTITKAIDGW
-1154 QLAMS
+1154 RAAMS
-1159 PLSEVFAFE
+1159 PLAEVFVFD
-1168 SYTAHMSPNN
+1168 SYTAPMSQNN
-1178 LGRTVMMILSHLD
+1178 LGRSVAMILSQLD

-1202 WYHLHESERDI
+1202 WYHLHESERGI
-1213 ERAGGKSLWEWCR
+1213 EQAGGKSLWEWCR
-1226 EHHLKVEA
+1226 EHHLNVEA
-1234 IEKASQLGFTNQF
+1234 IEKAAQLGFSNQF
-1247 IERLLAQHPELRTYH
+1247 IEQLLAQHPELKTYH

-1294 KHGEAPSGQRRGSP
+1294 KHSEAPSGQRRGST

-1313 MSLLYHEIP
+1313 MSMLLHEMS
-1322 KQKRHVP
+1322 KQTRHVP
-1329 VRKLVRQSG
+1329 VRRLVRQSDS
-1338 AALQYLMPCWMMGP
+1338 ALKFLMPCWMMGP

-1406 FQALGVHDTDEEVEN
+1406 FQALGVHDADEEVED
-1421 EEGEMVSSSSAALE
+1421 EEGEMVSVNSAALE

-1486 DDLGIVRHYLENG
+1486 DDLGIVRHFLENG
-1499 RLQNRTNPVE
+1499 RLQDRKNPAE
-1509 VAKVIEIMREHVLRE
+1509 AAKAVEIMREHVLRE
-1524 SQRREDDRET
+1524 SQRPEDSRET
-1534 LGIVAMNA
+1534 LGVVAMNA
-1542 VQQDLISEKWEKACE
+1542 VQQDLISERWEKACK
-1557 DDSDLAMALKDPNI
+1557 DDPDLEAALIKF
-1571 SSLYTICERKDGAS
+1571 TS
-1585 KSGLFIRNL
+1585 KTTLFIRNL

-1654 NDVQMDM
+1654 SDVQQDT
-1661 KQAESG
+1661 KQVESG
-1667 RTFLRKY
+1667 RTYLRKY

-1688 AGFKGTPDSEF
+1688 AGFKGTPDSGF
-1699 EVSVARCLVGL
+1699 EESVARSLLGL
-1710 GYEFHYQVGAQGF
+1710 GYEFHYQVGVQGF
-1723 LIDIGVIHPDQPGQ
+1723 FIDIGVIHPDQPGQ

-1782 RNRKLEIERLHA
+1782 RNRKDEIKRLHA
-1794 YLRQRSDGDT
+1794 YLGGIR
-1804 QKLD
+1804 

>member
-1 MIRPYINKTIADLES
+1 MIRPYINSTVPELES
-16 IFHANCNDQDILQSL
+16 VFEAKSNDADVLL
-31 KDELM
+31 KLKAELA
-36 LRSSNRAKEL
+36 LRSSNRARAL
-46 HSTVDKLLA
+46 HEKIEKIMQRRLKNQMPAPERTST
-55 HQIEHPMN
+55 P
-63 ITEKNSAPKSAL
+63 TSAL
-75 LMKLKPLREKLID
+75 LARLKPLREKLID

-104 ALPLR
+104 TLPLL
-109 PCELNTLYQWLV
+109 PCDLDTLYQWLV

-129 EGVPKGESRNES
+129 EGVPKGESRDES
-141 TEPTEDEAQPK
+141 KEPPEGEAQPS
-152 PVRPSVDF
+152 PTRPSVDF
-160 TGEDATRD
+160 SGEDATHD
-168 IEVGI
+168 VEVGT

-178 SMLKTENRMTAL
+178 SMLRTENRMTAL

-213 EWTDPKRQD
+213 EWTDPNRQD

-246 ETSLDDFELEDDHQ
+246 EAALDEFELEDVHQ

-266 PRASL
+266 PRAAR

-278 MAYRFTVKYDGEDIS
+278 MAYRFTVKYDGEDIA

-302 ESLPGQISLPAFDAE
+302 ESLPGGISLPAFDAE
-317 DDDASI
+317 DDDSSV
-323 EDYLETVER
+323 EEYLETVER

-337 PAEVNTGWKV
+337 PSEVNTGWKV
-347 VRGARLAFFSSAKEA
+347 VRRARLAFFSSAKEA
-362 MYRDLDHTK
+362 MYRDLDPTK
-371 WPTSGLVSQEWVQAA
+371 WPTSGLVSQEWIQAA

-393 KTPDVTDDEV
+393 STPAVTDDEV
-403 TTALHINPVPTV
+403 TNALHINPVPTV

-459 GNSVLFVAEKM
+459 GKSVLFVAEKM

-497 TPRQVIDQVKKR
+497 TPRQVIDQVRKR
-509 LAHRPAAAVVAS
+509 LAHKPAAAAPSS
-521 QLASDRQRL
+521 QLTADRQRL
-530 NQHRIALGNY
+530 NQHRMALGNY
-540 GTSIHHID
+540 GASIHHMD

-558 VWRRSQLL
+558 VWRRSQFLDVLEELL
-566 DTLEAL
+566 A
-572 LSDQNITAD
+572 DQDVVID
-581 SLPALAMS
+581 SMPALTMG

-596 LSALIDALKV
+596 LSTLIDALKI
-606 AGRCVAEGVH
+606 AGRCIAEGVH

-628 ELPGPHMEEAVR
+628 ELPSPHMEEAVR
-640 HTLGIAKQ
+640 RSLGTAKQ
-648 AALEWQEAESRL
+648 TALKWEEAESRL
-660 PLPDQWNAPTADQWF
+660 PLPDQWSAPTADQWLD
-675 NLHQCFQPGPAP
+675 LHQRFQPGPAP
-687 ELPACMCHELA
+687 ELLECICNELA
-698 ADFASLARYEEYL
+698 ADFTALSRYEEYIA
-711 TALSA
+711 ALSA
-716 WREPQPDAARAL
+716 WRMPQPDEARAL

-733 IDKATIEES
+733 IDNTTIEQARA
-742 KTAAEQIERT
+742 AAEQIERT

-758 HATLEDLSDS
+758 HATLEELSDS
-768 SDQVLW
+768 SEQVVW
-774 LRDTLIR
+774 LSDTLAT
-781 RTETLSALAEMIHV
+781 RTATLAALAESIHV
-795 PITDDTF
+795 PITDETF
-802 SAGSKLAAFG
+802 SAGSRLAAFG
-812 ARLAQ
+812 SRLAQ
-817 MPPCVWRCLNTA
+817 TPPSVWRCLDSA
-829 LLHPSSPPQLAL
+829 LLHPSSLTQVAL
-841 AKNQHRILTEQ
+841 AEKQYQSLVAE
-852 RDAISTE
+852 RDAISAE
-859 LRLDDLLSADEW
+859 VRMDDLLDAAKWAD
-871 SELSRELRLTAGG
+871 LSRELRLTSDG

-892 RGNKLRKQL
+892 RGNKLRKQM
-901 RVCFLKRPVNEN
+901 RAYFLKRPVNEA
-913 AAIQSVDRAQKW
+913 AAILAVDRAQKW
-925 RADAAAFSAAEDSK
+925 RADAVAFAAAEDAKS
-939 VLLGPA
+939 LLGPA
-945 FTGMTTDWSSLDA
+945 FTGMTTDWNSLEA
-958 AVSLVADWVKL
+958 AVSLVADWVKQ
-969 FGITSVQEFIVEHKD
+969 FGIVSAQAFISEHKD
-984 VVFAQVSIVASLAAQ
+984 AIFAQSSVVASLATQ
-999 VEAHMNEWMV
+999 CEAHMNEWMA
-1009 LASTLFRQEEAT
+1009 LSSTLFRQDEAT
-1021 LRQLSTLTLREDVTQ
+1021 LRQLSTQTLRKDVST
-1036 QAETASSLVKALEK
+1036 QAETAVSLVKAIAE
-1050 IKFHPSTQSNA
+1050 IKLPPSTLSDA
-1061 VPHLCSVALMLRKH
+1061 VPHLCSVALTLREH
-1075 ADKISKLTANPSF
+1075 AATISKLTAKPVF

-1096 LATDPVRTTAALGW
+1096 LATNPQRIANAIAW
-1110 LRQLIEAKELP
+1110 LRLIIEADALP
-1121 HAIKVWALTAST
+1121 HAIKVWALSAST
-1133 AQRVLEL
+1133 AQRVLEV
-1140 TECVHIITKAIDGW
+1140 TERVQTITKAIDGW
-1154 QLAMS
+1154 RAAMS
-1159 PLSEVFAFE
+1159 PLAEVFVFD
-1168 SYTAHMSPNN
+1168 SYTAPMSQNN
-1178 LGRTVMMILSHLD
+1178 LGRSVTMILSQLE

-1202 WYHLHESERDI
+1202 WYHLHESERGI
-1213 ERAGGKSLWEWCR
+1213 EQAGGKALWEWCR
-1226 EHHLKVEA
+1226 EHHLNGEA
-1234 IEKASQLGFTNQF
+1234 IEKAAQLGFSNQF
-1247 IERLLAQHPELRTYH
+1247 IEQLLAQHPELKTYH

-1277 KRVLNS
+1277 KRVLDS

-1294 KHGEAPSGQRRGSP
+1294 KHSEAPAGQRRGST

-1313 MSLLYHEIP
+1313 MSMLLHEMS
-1322 KQKRHVP
+1322 KQTRHVP
-1329 VRKLVRQSG
+1329 VRRLVRQSG
-1338 AALQYLMPCWMMGP
+1338 SALKFLMPCWMMGP

-1406 FQALGVHDTDEEVEN
+1406 FQALGVHDADEEVEDD
-1421 EEGEMVSSSSAALE
+1421 EGEMVSVNSAALE

-1499 RLQNRTNPVE
+1499 RLQDRKNPAE
-1509 VAKVIEIMREHVLRE
+1509 AAKAVEIMREHVLRE
-1524 SQRREDDRET
+1524 SQRPEDDRET
-1534 LGIVAMNA
+1534 LGVVAMNA
-1542 VQQDLISEKWEKACE
+1542 VQQDLISEKWEKACK
-1557 DDSDLAMALKDPNI
+1557 DDPDLEAAL
-1571 SSLYTICERKDGAS
+1571 TEFTS
-1585 KSGLFIRNL
+1585 KTSLFIRNL

-1654 NDVQMDM
+1654 SDVQQDT

-1688 AGFKGTPDSEF
+1688 AGFKGTPDSGF
-1699 EVSVARCLVGL
+1699 EESVARSLLGL
-1710 GYEFHYQVGAQGF
+1710 GYEFHYQVGVQGF
-1723 LIDIGVIHPDQPGQ
+1723 FIDIGVIHPDQPGQ

-1759 RIRQEILENRGWQIF
+1759 RIRQEILENRGWKIF

-1782 RNRKLEIERLHA
+1782 RNRKLEIERLHSF
-1794 YLRQRSDGDT
+1794 LRRQTS
-1804 QKLD
+1804 